1 MMMEK
6 GCGDAARRGRV
17 AAWPGLLPGNRSPV
31 LSPALPQSS
40 PWVSV
45 RLRRAVAGT
54 LTDDPAGFEDATPVP
69 AWIAKTLVR
78 GAGAGLDAPSDPC
91 SLPAACSGLSPLPS
105 LLPTRPPPWRKALS
119 PQLRASHPPG
129 TFSPKLHKLLL
140 SPPPSRPGLACRL
153 RSSHCEDRRNS
164 SAEDKLKS
172 LVGNKCMYRSKW
184 EQLKKKKKKSTKSTG
199 DPVAIGTGVTAC
211 FR

>member
-1 MMMEK
+1 M
-6 GCGDAARRGRV
+6 
-17 AAWPGLLPGNRSPV
+17 

-45 RLRRAVAGT
+45 RLRWAVAGT

-105 LLPTRPPPWRKALS
+105 LLPTRPPPRRKALS

-153 RSSHCEDRRNS
+153 RSSHCEDGRNS

-184 EQLKKKKKKSTKSTG
+184 EQLKKKKKEHKIHWGPRCHRNWCYSLLPIINGGLCYYSLLETSLS
-199 DPVAIGTGVTAC
+199 PALHC
-211 FR
+211 SMRQPPHS